1 MRGEFATSLS
11 GHDRGKVYIITEEH
25 EDFLML
31 CDGRLKPLEKP
42 KKKNLRHVQIVKKHT
57 YNKEIIEKL
66 ERNEKVLNEEIK
78 RAIKLYT
85 GYRKK
90 DMFIGGSDV
99 EG

>member
-1 MRGEFATSLS
+1 MRGEFVTSLS
-11 GHDRGKVYIITEEH
+11 GHDRGKVYIIIEEH

-31 CDGRLKPLEKP
+31 SDGRLKPLEKL
-42 KKKNLRHVQIVKKHT
+42 KKKNPRHVQIVKKHT

-85 GYRKK
+85 SSVDK